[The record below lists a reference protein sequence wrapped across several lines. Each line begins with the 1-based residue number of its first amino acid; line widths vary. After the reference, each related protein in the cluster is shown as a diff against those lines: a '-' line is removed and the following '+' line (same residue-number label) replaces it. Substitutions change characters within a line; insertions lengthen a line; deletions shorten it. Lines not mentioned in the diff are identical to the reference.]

1 MARRM
6 SLGGASRNVLR
17 DSSSRYNS
25 SLASSLGG
33 EDGTPQKTR
42 RGLLDMSG
50 ISDGPSTR
58 GRASSVSRRQTLG
71 GDSDALGSET
81 PSKSSRREMLAAW
94 RQSRKGGGDDTEN
107 KKRIRGNDAPPLPPS
122 FNTSSTPASEHG
134 TYQSRK
140 HQRVENEEPLSLSQN
155 SAPSP
160 SIHYYD
166 DESASEASRGGISM
180 ASARTP
186 LVRAG
191 RLGSARRRTLL
202 GRSAIQQEGKEVSAN
217 LCVIPHIFESS
228 YSLLLFLYSRNSSA
242 RYEPTFKSA
251 YI

>member
-17 DSSSRYNS
+17 DSSSRCNS
-25 SLASSLGG
+25 SLASSFD

-58 GRASSVSRRQTLG
+58 GRASSVGRRQTLG
-71 GDSDALGSET
+71 GGSDALRSDT

-140 HQRVENEEPLSLSQN
+140 HQRVESEEPLALSQN

-160 SIHYYD
+160 SVHYYD
-166 DESASEASRGGISM
+166 DESVSEVSRGGISM
-180 ASARTP
+180 TSARTP
-186 LVRAG
+186 LVRVG

-202 GRSAIQQEGKEVSAN
+202 GRSTIQQEGKDSSAN
-217 LCVIPHIFESS
+217 LYCIPYPFV
-228 YSLLLFLYSRNSSA
+228 F
-242 RYEPTFKSA
+242 
-251 YI
+251 

>member
-58 GRASSVSRRQTLG
+58 GRASSVGRRQTLG
-71 GDSDALGSET
+71 SGSDALGSET

-134 TYQSRK
+134 GTYQSRK

-180 ASARTP
+180 PSARSP

-202 GRSAIQQEGKEVSAN
+202 GRSTIQQEGKAVSAN
-217 LCVIPHIFESS
+217 LYVIP
-228 YSLLLFLYSRNSSA
+228 
-242 RYEPTFKSA
+242 
-251 YI
+251 YILVS

>member
-6 SLGGASRNVLR
+6 SLGGAARNVLR

-25 SLASSLGG
+25 SLASSFGG

-42 RGLLDMSG
+42 QGLLDTSG

-58 GRASSVSRRQTLG
+58 GRASSVGRRQTLG
-71 GDSDALGSET
+71 GGSDALKSET

-107 KKRIRGNDAPPLPPS
+107 KKRIRGNDGPPLPPS

-155 SAPSP
+155 SALSP

-166 DESASEASRGGISM
+166 DESASEVSRGGISM
-180 ASARTP
+180 ASARAP
-186 LVRAG
+186 LVRVG

-202 GRSAIQQEGKEVSAN
+202 GRSTIQQEGKDSSENFGVF
-217 LCVIPHIFESS
+217 PIFS
-228 YSLLLFLYSRNSSA
+228 YPDVACLLFRCSRSSSA
-242 RYEPTFKSA
+242 RYESTSQSA

>member
-33 EDGTPQKTR
+33 EDGTPQKAR

-58 GRASSVSRRQTLG
+58 GRTSSVGRRQSLG
-71 GDSDALGSET
+71 GGGDALRSET

-122 FNTSSTPASEHG
+122 FNTSSTPASDHG
-134 TYQSRK
+134 TNHSRK
-140 HQRVENEEPLSLSQN
+140 HPRVENEEPPTLSQN
-155 SAPSP
+155 SAASP
-160 SIHYYD
+160 SIHYCD
-166 DESASEASRGGISM
+166 DESASEVSRGGISM
-180 ASARTP
+180 PSARTP

-202 GRSAIQQEGKEVSAN
+202 GRSTIQQEGKYLSAN
-217 LCVIPHIFESS
+217 IWSIP
-228 YSLLLFLYSRNSSA
+228 YLFAS
-242 RYEPTFKSA
+242 
-251 YI
+251 